1 MRSSSLALFSSVCL
15 AGCIWSP
22 ASGTEKENTASVSL
36 SGWATA
42 QMVQID
48 IKARNYDTGALDLIT
63 SVMSTSTDL
72 FGDALYGW
80 SATLTPA
87 QLPRKYWAPTI
98 VGGNPAG
105 RLEISGFQGPYQ
117 LYTFSDA
124 AQDCAIDEMNNGE
137 GQRDAGLDCS
147 DGTTTVLFDN
157 TGYGLGAE
165 SLAYSTLVNKTLDGV
180 NVKVISYLSQG
191 NTVYAAVCSPLAGTG
206 LPISVYNHG
215 GMGGINVPDAMG
227 NPTSVETTWC
237 VDWAKKGW
245 VFAMSAYRGE
255 PLRVPTTW
263 NLSPTTWTSTGAV
276 EVNLGEVNDS
286 MRLLAIV
293 QAMANVDV
301 NHTLLWGASHGG
313 GITLR
318 AIERG
323 AKVQAAIASFPATDW
338 VQLYNDC
345 VATTAGAPS
354 SPEGQFCALVTAMMQ
369 SVTGGTPV
377 TKTAAYQWR
386 SPTYFQPDLRLR
398 QDVKLL
404 VQQGVLDPIVRVSET
419 CNFAV
424 QAGFPATT
432 QWRVPNNLT
441 PGDYATGTV
450 AGCSQ
455 VWQPSTRPTNTWPG
469 NRYFMAYDGLVH
481 AYWNA
486 MVVDFYNFVNSLG
499 WSPTPW

>member
-1 MRSSSLALFSSVCL
+1 MRLSSLVLMSSLCL
-15 AGCIWSP
+15 GACIWQP
-22 ASGTEKENTASVSL
+22 ASGTEKENTATINL

-42 QMVQID
+42 QMVQVD

-63 SVMSTSTDL
+63 SVTSTSTDL
-72 FGDALYGW
+72 FGDSLYSW
-80 SATLTPA
+80 SASLTPA

-105 RLEISGFQGPYQ
+105 RLEINGFQGPYP
-117 LYTFSDA
+117 LYTFSKP
-124 AQDCAIDEMNNGE
+124 AQDCASDAMSNGE
-137 GQRDAGLDCS
+137 TQRDAGVDCS
-147 DGTTTVLFDN
+147 DGTTTALFDN
-157 TGYGLGAE
+157 SGYGLAPE
-165 SLAYSTLVNKTLDGV
+165 ALTYSTLVNKTLDGV

-206 LPISVYNHG
+206 LPISVYSHG

-227 NPTSVETTWC
+227 NPTSLETTWC

-263 NLSPTTWTSTGAV
+263 SASPTIWNSTGSV
-276 EVNLGEVNDS
+276 EVNLGEVNDT

-293 QAMANVDV
+293 QALPSVDA

-323 AKVQAAIASFPATDW
+323 AKAQAAISTFPATDW
-338 VQLYNDC
+338 SLLYNNC
-345 VATTAGAPS
+345 VATTAGAPG
-354 SPEGQFCALVTAMMQ
+354 SPEGQFCALVTAIMQ

-377 TKTAAYQWR
+377 TRAAAYQWR
-386 SPTYFQPDLRLR
+386 SPAFFQSDLRLR
-398 QDVKLL
+398 PDVKVL
-404 VQQGVLDPIVRVSET
+404 VQHGILDPIVRVSES
-419 CNFAV
+419 CSFAA
-424 QAGFPATT
+424 QAGFPADT
-432 QWRVPNNLT
+432 QWRVPNNAI
-441 PGDYATGTV
+441 PGSYGTAPV

-455 VWQPSTRPTNTWPG
+455 VWKPSTRPTASWPG
-469 NRYFMAYDGLVH
+469 NRYFMVYDALVH
-481 AYWNA
+481 AYGA
-486 MVVDFYNFVNSLG
+486 PMVVDFFNFVNSLG